1 MMPLFVNPVG
11 FNFTTID
18 ARSSPIFQISGHY
31 EAQRHVEV
39 CVCGGGGGETYFYFL
54 LNGVGLIRRGA

>member
-39 CVCGGGGGETYFYFL
+39 CVCGGGGG
-54 LNGVGLIRRGA
+54 GLIGGGGFFLFFT

>member
-39 CVCGGGGGETYFYFL
+39 CVCVCGGGELIEGGDLFL
-54 LNGVGLIRRGA
+54 FFT